1 MNSLFQY
8 FFNRKCN
15 NYLLL
20 IFLLSQLFVSVNC
33 QSENK
38 PGKTQDIQP
47 AGTNS
52 VVNGDSLKLNA
63 GIVESTTHPFVIGY
77 PEFIDSVSDNYIY
90 WKDGTKMAL
99 KTSAVS
105 EQDLAEK
112 NADEYESLLSM
123 ADPHSMLSE
132 DYPLLEEIGIPG
144 KHEDPGRF
152 RNSEFLKKIYGNNSG
167 EVAKNLVKVRWLKK
181 RLNTT
186 MMVNK
191 MNGAA
196 ESLQKISDELDK
208 LPEKFL
214 KYLNYPAGT
223 FVWRNIAGTKSLS
236 AHSFAIAIDINVSQ
250 SDYWRS
256 YNKGKDGSI
265 KFRNSIPVEIV
276 HIFEKHGWIWGGRW
290 YHYDTMHFEYRPEI
304 VAAVKL
310 KSKKG

>member
-1 MNSLFQY
+1 MFTKRIIITY
-8 FFNRKCN
+8 TVVFF
-15 NYLLL
+15 
-20 IFLLSQLFVSVNC
+20 QLFVSVNC

-38 PGKTQDIQP
+38 QEKNQEVKTAGANSVDFEDSVKLNV
-47 AGTNS
+47 GTNT
-52 VVNGDSLKLNA
+52 
-63 GIVESTTHPFVIGY
+63 STTHPFVIGY
-77 PEFIDSVSDNYIY
+77 PEFIDSVSANTIY
-90 WKDGTKMAL
+90 WKDGTKMVL
-99 KTSAVS
+99 KTSNVAD
-105 EQDLAEK
+105 QDLAEK
-112 NADEYESLLSM
+112 NADEYETLLSS
-123 ADPHSMLSE
+123 ADPHSMLSS
-132 DYPLLEEIGIPG
+132 DYPLLKEIGIPG

-152 RNSEFLKKIYGNNSG
+152 RNSEFLKKVYGNNSG
-167 EVAKNLVKVRWLKK
+167 EVSKNLVEIRWLKK
-181 RLNTT
+181 YLNTT
-186 MMVNK
+186 LIVNK

-208 LPEKFL
+208 LPEKYL

-256 YNKGKDGSI
+256 YKKGNDGSI
-265 KFRNSIPVEIV
+265 KFRNSIPAEIV

-310 KSKKG
+310 KTMKE